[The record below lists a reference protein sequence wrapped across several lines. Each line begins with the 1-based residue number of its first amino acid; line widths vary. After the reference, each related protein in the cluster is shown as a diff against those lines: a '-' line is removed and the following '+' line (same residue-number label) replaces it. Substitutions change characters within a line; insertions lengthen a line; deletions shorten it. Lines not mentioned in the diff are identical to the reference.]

1 MKKSLYLICFFV
13 ILYGC
18 KKDDE
23 SSVEVCP
30 GGCNSEYKITS
41 SNATLDSNGY
51 WHVLH
56 GGINYFT
63 IAGNLS
69 QLNSKY
75 IVNGVPLI
83 EANFDSD
90 YWVIFDSIQY
100 TTPMYSYLG
109 WFTNNQFNNPIS
121 IGNNTYTL
129 KGLAEIQPPLNIAGY
144 QLNKHMCWDCPYTPT
159 LFGTH
164 SKYTYTPHQ
173 NFFFDNEMIGDT
185 ARIYIQTIF
194 NSDTGPSEE
203 ENSLLK
209 VVFQ

>member
-1 MKKSLYLICFFV
+1 MKN
-13 ILYGC
+13 ILYTLFIVIIFFGC
-18 KKDDE
+18 KKKE
-23 SSVEVCP
+23 ETITEVCP
-30 GGCNSEYKITS
+30 GGCNSEYKITT

-51 WHVLH
+51 WHVSH

-63 IAGNLS
+63 VAGNLS

-75 IVNGVPLI
+75 VINGVPLI

-90 YWVIFDSIQY
+90 YWVIFDTIQY

-121 IGNNTYTL
+121 IGSYTYTL
-129 KGLAEIQPPLNIAGY
+129 KGLAEIHPPLNIAGY
-144 QLNKHMCWDCPYTPT
+144 QLNKHMCWDCPYTTT

-203 ENSLLK
+203 KTSIISVIFE
-209 VVFQ
+209 

>member
-1 MKKSLYLICFFV
+1 MKNTLYTLFILIIF
-13 ILYGC
+13 YGC
-18 KKDDE
+18 KKKE
-23 SSVEVCP
+23 ETITEVCP
-30 GGCNSEYKITS
+30 GGCNSEYKITTL
-41 SNATLDSNGY
+41 NATLDSNGY
-51 WHVLH
+51 WHVSH
-56 GGINYFT
+56 GGINYFSV
-63 IAGNLS
+63 AGNLS

-75 IVNGVPLI
+75 VINGVPLI

-90 YWVIFDSIQY
+90 YWVIFDTIQY

-121 IGNNTYTL
+121 IGSYTYTL
-129 KGLAEIQPPLNIAGY
+129 KGLAEIHPPLNIAGY
-144 QLNKHMCWDCPYTPT
+144 QLNKHMCWNCPYTTT

-203 ENSLLK
+203 KTSVISVIFE
-209 VVFQ
+209 